1 MHLCRSGLHQI
12 SDAAGMI
19 CVVVCDQDVLQR
31 DPWMVVKP
39 GKHLMGAARVN
50 HQGVPIIVQ
59 QPDVVVSK
67 CG

>member
-1 MHLCRSGLHQI
+1 
-12 SDAAGMI
+12 MI

-31 DPWMVVKP
+31 DPWVLVKP
-39 GKHLMGAARVN
+39 GQHLMGAARVN
-50 HQGVPIIVQ
+50 HQGVPVIVQ